1 VKTRWFRLAHLAGTA
16 LVLAALIFIAR
27 RIWTAR
33 EALGECWRPGI
44 LPALFGAACLGFAG
58 TVALAFSWWVL
69 LRYYGGSQLNFREAF
84 KLYGGTQIAKYIP
97 GNVFQYA
104 GRQVVGWRMGVS
116 QGTMALSSIGEALGL
131 CCVAAML
138 ALAGLA
144 WSREASFFAGCL
156 GGAACVAAFPL
167 SQVLLKS
174 LSQWFPKLVPESP
187 KTRWR
192 DKWRVL
198 GPAFAGQVVFFATGA
213 LAFALCASPWGSVH
227 FWKLVMVSA
236 AAWLAGFVTPG
247 APGGLGVRE
256 AILVMALEGTLGKGG
271 ALAAA
276 ALFRAATTL
285 GDVALYIATLFF
297 RRLWTNIN
305 ASQSG

>member
-1 VKTRWFRLAHLAGTA
+1 VKTPWFRLAHLAGTA
-16 LVLAALIFIAR
+16 LAWAALIFIAR
-27 RIWTAR
+27 RIWTSR

-44 LPALFGAACLGFAG
+44 LPALFGAAFLGFAG
-58 TVALAFSWWVL
+58 TAALAFSWWVL

-116 QGTMALSSIGEALGL
+116 QGAMALSSIGEALGL

-144 WSREASFFAGCL
+144 WSREASFFSGCL
-156 GGAACVAAFPL
+156 VGAACVAAFPL
-167 SQVLLKS
+167 SQALLKRS
-174 LSQWFPKLVPESP
+174 SQWFPKFVPESP

-192 DKWRVL
+192 DKWRAL
-198 GPAFAGQVVFFATGA
+198 GPAFAGHITFLATGA
-213 LAFALCASPWGSVH
+213 LAFALCASPWGSAPAGQ
-227 FWKLVMVSA
+227 LLA
-236 AAWLAGFVTPG
+236 ACSTAWLAGFVTPG
-247 APGGLGVRE
+247 APAGLGIRE
-256 AILVMALEGTLGKGG
+256 AILVMTLEGTLGKGG

>member
-1 VKTRWFRLAHLAGTA
+1 MKTRWFRLAHLAGTA
-16 LVLAALIFIAR
+16 LALAALIFIAR
-27 RIWTAR
+27 RIWTSR
-33 EALGECWRPGI
+33 EALGEFWRPGI

-58 TVALAFSWWVL
+58 TVTLAFSWWIL
-69 LRYYGGSQLNFREAF
+69 LRYYGGSKLNFREAF

-104 GRQVVGWRMGVS
+104 GRQVIGWRMGVS
-116 QGTMALSSIGEALGL
+116 QGAMALSSIGEALGL

-187 KTRWR
+187 KTTWR
-192 DKWRVL
+192 DEWRVL
-198 GPAFAGQVVFFATGA
+198 GPAFAGQVAFLAAGA
-213 LAFALCASPWGSVH
+213 LAFALCASLWGSAPAGQ
-227 FWKLVMVSA
+227 LLA
-236 AAWLAGFVTPG
+236 ACSIAWLAGFVTPG
-247 APGGLGVRE
+247 APAGLGIRE
-256 AILVMALEGTLGKGG
+256 AILVMTLEGPLGRNG

-276 ALFRAATTL
+276 MLFRVAWTIA
-285 GDVALYIATLFF
+285 DVALYLTTLIMLGNRRRGAT
-297 RRLWTNIN
+297 
-305 ASQSG
+305 S